1 MTDNTV
7 TTHRLLALTEA
18 AREAFSAN
26 NLRRAEAA
34 VTGMRHV
41 LERHPD
47 VAERDSWVTLH
58 QHLEDKLDAARDS

>member
-1 MTDNTV
+1 MTYNT

-18 AREAFSAN
+18 ARGALMAN
-26 NLRRAEAA
+26 DLRRAEAA

-58 QHLEDKLDAARDS
+58 HHLEDSLESARAS